1 MVAAIVSDDYIQK
14 LDLTGLACPLPLLK
28 MKLALKGIEAGQS
41 IAVAATDTGSW
52 KDFHKFAE
60 ITSNEL
66 LSAVEEDGVY
76 HYVIKKGS

>member
-1 MVAAIVSDDYIQK
+1 MADDFIQK

-28 MKLALKGIEAGQS
+28 MKLALKGVEPGQT
-41 IAVAATDTGSW
+41 ILVLATDAGSW

-66 LSAVEEDGVY
+66 VSAVEEQGTY
-76 HYVIKKGS
+76 QYVIKKGL